1 MSQWSPPSPPQ
12 SENRTKGEEYTDED
26 KSWIANGRKEF
37 QIVGDDIQESSEIV
51 NHQEIVKMQ
60 EISKKCNIQIPGVN
74 PCISI
79 SQPPLSAIK
88 TKTPP
93 TTIVILCPVSQNGAR
108 TFRQAA
114 GNNIQTNGEKGL
126 QTTDRQRNHVCTYA
140 GCGKSYLKSSHLK
153 AHIRT
158 HTGEKPFHCDWEN
171 CQRSFA
177 RSDELARHKRTHTG
191 EKKFGCPLC
200 GRRFMRS
207 DHLTKHAKRHL
218 ATKKIPGWQQELN
231 KLNEVAASMTFQYP
245 TLVESTHSI
254 QPEKKPLKVIKPGK
268 CISRD

>member
-1 MSQWSPPSPPQ
+1 
-12 SENRTKGEEYTDED
+12 
-26 KSWIANGRKEF
+26 
-37 QIVGDDIQESSEIV
+37 
-51 NHQEIVKMQ
+51 MQ

-108 TFRQAA
+108 TFRQSA

-158 HTGEKPFHCDWEN
+158 HTGKVVRAVFVIFFILNSLRIPI
-171 CQRSFA
+171 SY
-177 RSDELARHKRTHTG
+177 ELRAHQIHYFIIELHFTATFCCWLAQT
-191 EKKFGCPLC
+191 FGQDK
-200 GRRFMRS
+200 G
-207 DHLTKHAKRHL
+207 
-218 ATKKIPGWQQELN
+218 
-231 KLNEVAASMTFQYP
+231 
-245 TLVESTHSI
+245 TLFREACV
-254 QPEKKPLKVIKPGK
+254 
-268 CISRD
+268 